1 MNTTPVTQT
10 LPRCPMWC
18 TEHATHEVD
27 RHDPNAGYYFHSAD
41 LLRDEQSYVS
51 VGAVQPFAEQTDIEP
66 MTDIGLTLSSSSY
79 TIDEARRLALAILAA
94 CELAAQGTSRCPTW
108 CNDHDGDVNEPEYS
122 AHITKIVPGDKV
134 HYFLANDGGDEP
146 APLLFAYSAWD
157 GPPEQPLRGH
167 QELEVARL
175 LAPWVFCVLRAQ
187 QG

>member
-1 MNTTPVTQT
+1 MNTTPVTRT
-10 LPRCPMWC
+10 LPQCPMWC

-66 MTDIGLTLSSSSY
+66 MTDIGLTLNSSY
-79 TIDEARRLALAILAA
+79 PVDEARRLALAILTA
-94 CELAAQGTSRCPTW
+94 CEFAEQGTSACPVW
-108 CNDHDGDVNEPEYS
+108 CDDHYEDPEVPGEDVHMSRVREAGGVKFVIGGGGDVG
-122 AHITKIVPGDKV
+122 TVPT
-134 HYFLANDGGDEP
+134 
-146 APLLFAYSAWD
+146 LFAFPAHR
-157 GPPEQPLRGH
+157 GMPAMPLTGH